1 MTGPEPGAVLR
12 AALVAWGLGHLLI
25 GRRALGVGLL
35 AAEIGAV
42 ALVWW
47 LTIGLADTSA
57 YLIPFLAGSAF
68 IVAWAWQAVNAYQ
81 AAHVL
86 RIARP
91 PTPERSPAAAIA
103 WLSVPLLVWGSGFWL
118 IGAHAATPAA
128 VVDSFVTEWSA
139 GELGPAW
146 PARVRTQAGIA
157 ERSLGTA
164 DDRFRDLRITVTDE
178 RDGRATAVAESIHYE
193 RRPTSFLW
201 VFPGSE
207 LIPVRDDE
215 VLALELRAEPVAMP
229 IIGGFGAVRWAIVGA
244 EAAPET

>member
-1 MTGPEPGAVLR
+1 MSGPEPGTVLR
-12 AALVAWGLGHLLI
+12 AALVAWGLGHLVI
-25 GRRALGVGLL
+25 GRRTVGLALL
-35 AAEIGAV
+35 AAEIGAA

-47 LTIGLADTSA
+47 LTTGLGDTSA

-103 WLSVPLLVWGSGFWL
+103 WLSVPLLAWGSGFWL

-128 VVDSFVTEWSA
+128 VLDRFVTEWSA

-146 PARVRTQAGIA
+146 PAGVRRQAGIA

-164 DDRFRDLRITVTDE
+164 ADRFRDLRITVIDQV
-178 RDGRATAVAESIHYE
+178 DDRATAVAESIHYE
-193 RRPTSFLW
+193 RRPTRFLW

-207 LIPVRDDE
+207 LTPVRDDE
-215 VLALELRAEPVAMP
+215 VLALELQAEPVALP
-229 IIGGFGAVRWAIVGA
+229 VVGGFGAVRWAIVGA
-244 EAAPET
+244 EADPGT